1 MTSASTGMRNVLAVS
16 RLKGFLL
23 GFAGVVI
30 VAAALN
36 PFKDDLAIAT
46 PAPLFLIPVLLA
58 GFFGGRAASA
68 TVAGVATLVYWLEFI
83 PPLGSLHVPLAED
96 VVSIVFFL
104 VVALTTGTFIAR
116 ESEARRVAIARA
128 DELAITHQRLEA
140 TMRERDA
147 LEAETRRIAVLE
159 EVDRQRTAMLRAVS
173 HDLRTPLSTIRAA
186 AGELH
191 SDIGFSVDERC
202 ELAGLVV
209 TEAERLDRIVANL
222 LMLSRAEAGAMAVQL
237 GAIDLGEVIA
247 RCHARLASLL
257 DGLAVTVELPS
268 ERLLIMGDDVLL
280 DQIFT
285 NLFENVVRHA
295 RTATQIRITGT
306 AVGERACI
314 TFEDNGRGLRHL
326 TEVDEALFVP
336 FTPAAT
342 TAGTGLG
349 LAVCRA
355 LAEGCG
361 GTIVADADADT
372 GARFEL
378 EFRLASP
385 EHPDR

>member
-1 MTSASTGMRNVLAVS
+1 MTSASTGVRNVLAVS
-16 RLKGFLL
+16 RLRGFVL
-23 GFAGVVI
+23 GFAGVGI
-30 VAAALN
+30 VAAVLN
-36 PFKDDLAIAT
+36 PFKADLAIAT

-104 VVALTTGTFIAR
+104 VVALTAGTFIAR

-128 DELAITHQRLEA
+128 EELALTHQRLEA

-191 SDIGFSVDERC
+191 SDIGFSPDERG

-209 TEAERLDRIVANL
+209 AEAERLDRIVANL
-222 LMLSRAEAGAMAVQL
+222 LTLSRAEVGTMAVQL
-237 GAIDLGEVIA
+237 SAVDVGEVIG
-247 RCHARLASLL
+247 RCRERLAALL
-257 DGLAVTVELPS
+257 DGLDVTVQLPS
-268 ERLLIMGDDVLL
+268 QRLLIMGDNVLL

-306 AVGERACI
+306 AVGEHASI
-314 TFEDNGRGLRHL
+314 TFEDNGRGLSHL
-326 TEVDEALFVP
+326 TEGDDALFVP
-336 FTPAAT
+336 FAPASN

-355 LAEGCG
+355 LTEACG
-361 GTIVADADADT
+361 GTIVTDADVDI
-372 GARFEL
+372 GARFDL

-385 EHPDR
+385 EHLDH